1 MPFRLQTFCIT
12 VFIRINA
19 LGAYLL
25 FGLLGWRLFE
35 AGAYFN
41 KLTENVWLKIAKYL
55 QFLGG
60 GGGGASFEAGRL
72 STILAIMLGA
82 YSWLTVVIT
91 VKKNLQPRLFYTVP
105 LYILF
110 G

>member
-55 QFLGG
+55 QFFRGWGWGSIIRGWALINYFGHHV
-60 GGGGASFEAGRL
+60 GRL
-72 STILAIMLGA
+72 F
-82 YSWLTVVIT
+82 VVDSRY
-91 VKKNLQPRLFYTVP
+91 NC
-105 LYILF
+105 
-110 G
+110 